1 MRIRMSRKRQMA
13 SRLRKP
19 KKRSGKKRRSK
30 KSVPLL
36 PAPVIPIE
44 EAPVTPD
51 FVNFVKVIETDQKQL
66 DSSHDKGFQAGY
78 SKGYQE
84 GKYAGG
90 DAFIDQM
97 LPPDQMLP
105 EVTVEQIIA
114 AGVTIYRD
122 HSVPLLTV
130 EQVGDRIIQALDA
143 KQPLSIVRLG
153 DGELLTLAQE
163 IVMPIDTV
171 RREGRFLEY
180 AGVKVPDLDIR
191 NRLAEAV
198 LKADIVGIPRTRM
211 PNYQP
216 LVAPVFQAYNIPFA
230 DRQWTDSLVNYG
242 LCQAGY
248 LMRILQSRRVLVIGN
263 MAEPL
268 SAVLAGSGIAIA
280 GVITPVNGA
289 RDAARI
295 VELAKHYDFD
305 IALVSAGIAAVLIA
319 EELARLTG
327 KVAIDFGHMANAIVK
342 GESPIT
348 E

>member
-1 MRIRMSRKRQMA
+1 MRIRTSRKRQIA
-13 SRLRKP
+13 GRLRKP
-19 KKRSGKKRRSK
+19 KKRRTRKRRIK

-44 EAPVTPD
+44 AVPVTPD
-51 FVNFVKVIETDQKQL
+51 LVKEVETDQLQL
-66 DSSHDKGFQAGY
+66 DTSHDFQAGFA
-78 SKGYQE
+78 KGYQE
-84 GKYAGG
+84 GRYAGG
-90 DAFIDQM
+90 EAIIDQM

-114 AGVTIYRD
+114 AGISMYRE
-122 HSVPLLTV
+122 HSLPLLTV
-130 EQVGDRIIQALDA
+130 EQVGDQIIHALDEQ
-143 KQPLSIVRLG
+143 QPLSLVRLG

-163 IVMPIDTV
+163 IVMPVETV
-171 RREGRFLEY
+171 RREGKFLDY

-191 NRLAEAV
+191 DRLAEAV
-198 LKADIVGIPRTRM
+198 LRADIVGIPRTRM

-216 LVAPVFQAYNIPFA
+216 LVSPVFRAYGIPFA
-230 DRQWTDSLVNYG
+230 ERQWTDSLINYG

-248 LMRILQSRRVLVIGN
+248 LMRILRNRRVLVIGN

-268 SAVLAGSGIAIA
+268 SAVLTGYGIAIA
-280 GVITPVNGA
+280 GMITPVNGA

-295 VELAKHYDFD
+295 VELARHYDFD
-305 IALVSAGIAAVLIA
+305 MALVSAGIAAVLIT

-342 GESPIT
+342 GEAPIT